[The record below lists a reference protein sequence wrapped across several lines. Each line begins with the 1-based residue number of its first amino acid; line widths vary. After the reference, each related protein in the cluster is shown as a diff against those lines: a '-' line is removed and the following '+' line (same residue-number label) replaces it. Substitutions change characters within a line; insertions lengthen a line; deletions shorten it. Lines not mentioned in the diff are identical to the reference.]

1 MKIVAVLE
9 GTATDGGGFNQA
21 LNAILQMRRL
31 CEGRYDFEVL
41 TDREANV
48 GHLAK
53 LGVGAGH
60 FRLALLDRL
69 IAFLCSHPW
78 WFALQARLKLVSPFE
93 TRLLRQ
99 GCDLVYFLTPSARA
113 KTLQRLN
120 YVATVW
126 DLCHRDA
133 PEFPEIREF
142 EQFRIREHLYRGL
155 LPPAVAILTDSAQLA
170 DAAARRYGVDRER
183 FLPMPFGT
191 SAYLDPGTSPA
202 KGAVLEKYGLH
213 DGYFFYPAQFW
224 PHKNHVRILQALL
237 LLKSGGHPLRVAFAG
252 GDQGNRAHLER
263 FVEAHALG
271 DQVRFLGFVPGEDL
285 RGLYEG
291 CRAVV
296 MPTYFGPTNIP
307 PLEAWLTGKPLIYTA
322 HFTEQAGDAA
332 LCVDPDDAS
341 GLAHAMRAC
350 EDAETCDRLVKAGTL
365 RLQQIEQQRKEAEV
379 ALLARLRQ
387 FEARRACWP

>member
-133 PEFPEIREF
+133 PEFPEIREY
-142 EQFRIREHLYRGL
+142 EQFRIREHLYRACCRRPWPYWRTPRSSRMPRRDAMASTASASCPCRSGR
-155 LPPAVAILTDSAQLA
+155 PPTWTP
-170 DAAARRYGVDRER
+170 E
-183 FLPMPFGT
+183 P
-191 SAYLDPGTSPA
+191 
-202 KGAVLEKYGLH
+202 
-213 DGYFFYPAQFW
+213 
-224 PHKNHVRILQALL
+224 
-237 LLKSGGHPLRVAFAG
+237 
-252 GDQGNRAHLER
+252 
-263 FVEAHALG
+263 
-271 DQVRFLGFVPGEDL
+271 
-285 RGLYEG
+285 
-291 CRAVV
+291 
-296 MPTYFGPTNIP
+296 
-307 PLEAWLTGKPLIYTA
+307 
-322 HFTEQAGDAA
+322 
-332 LCVDPDDAS
+332 
-341 GLAHAMRAC
+341 
-350 EDAETCDRLVKAGTL
+350 
-365 RLQQIEQQRKEAEV
+365 
-379 ALLARLRQ
+379 RLRRIRCWRNTAWTMATSSIQ
-387 FEARRACWP
+387 RSSGRTRTMYASCRRCCS